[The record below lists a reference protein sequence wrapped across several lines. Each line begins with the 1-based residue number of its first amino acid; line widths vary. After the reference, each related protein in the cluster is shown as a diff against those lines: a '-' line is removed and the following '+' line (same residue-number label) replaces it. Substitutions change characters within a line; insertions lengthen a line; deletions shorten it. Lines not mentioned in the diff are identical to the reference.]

1 MKLEAR
7 EAIWRER
14 IGKWRRSGL
23 SGPKFC
29 ARHGLYLKSFYR
41 WRKRLDGE
49 RTQRVKQQD
58 VGADLVPVQLMAACG
73 EVRIEV
79 GTAVVV
85 VTEQSSPT
93 ALRTALQALDV
104 LR

>member
-7 EAIWRER
+7 EAVWQER
-14 IGKWRRSGL
+14 IGKWRSSAL

-29 ARHGLYLKSFYR
+29 ARHGLCLKSFYR
-41 WRKRLDGE
+41 WRKRLDVD
-49 RTQRVKQQD
+49 RTGQVND
-58 VGADLVPVQLMAACG
+58 HDLVPVRLLAASG
-73 EVRIEV
+73 EVRIEI
-79 GTAVVV
+79 GAAAIV

-93 ALRTALQALDV
+93 ALRTALLAFGV